1 MTKVELFKKP
11 SLSDILLICDRL
23 PEDEREQYEAFTGDR
38 FDRDR
43 MALGLASKSGP
54 SWVLTAAGAP
64 LCAAGFDYIRPGVWQ
79 DWMVNTP
86 EAFGQHWRAT
96 TRHVRRVMD
105 AMLDQTDTHRLQC
118 VSLASRIHAHRWYA
132 VLGLAPEGTLRAYGA
147 NGEDAIM
154 FSRVKDGQSRQQRTA
169 GSTEGRG

>member
-1 MTKVELFKKP
+1 MKFELFKKP
-11 SLSDILLICDRL
+11 SLSDLLLICDRL
-23 PEDEREQYEAFTGDR
+23 PEDERQQYEAFTGQVYS
-38 FDRDR
+38 RDEH
-43 MALGLASKSGP
+43 ALQLACKSGP
-54 SWVLTAAGAP
+54 SWVLTLDGQP

-86 EAFGQHWRAT
+86 EAFNPNWRT
-96 TRHVRRVMD
+96 TTKHVRRVMD

-118 VSLASRIHAHRWYA
+118 VSLASRTAAHRWYA

-154 FSRVKDGQSRQQRTA
+154 FSRVKNGQQQCGPSTA
-169 GSTEGRG
+169 GSATG